1 MKSTNNGFLNSG
13 LTDLKR
19 SLSNIDL
26 PLYLA
31 YSDIR
36 QRYRRSSLGPFWIT
50 ISTGVMIGSMGV
62 IFGTIFKA
70 PMSDF
75 FPFLA
80 AGLILW
86 NFISAVL
93 TESCTVFSVAE
104 PIIKQLPIPLF
115 SHIIRMIA
123 RNFYIFLH
131 NLIIFPIVLLIVKG
145 SIGANDFLFIPG
157 LAILILNL
165 GWISLLLGIIC
176 ARFRDLEQI
185 VSSILQI
192 LFYITPIIWLPSLLP
207 ARASVMIISGNPLF
221 HILQIVR
228 APLLNQIPE
237 ITSWVVSL
245 TMAAAGW
252 TLSLIIFTKFRNK
265 IAYWL

>member
-1 MKSTNNGFLNSG
+1 MKSIKNKVFGLG
-13 LTDLKR
+13 LTDLML
-19 SLSNIDL
+19 SLSKIEL

-62 IFGTIFKA
+62 IFGTIFKS
-70 PMSDF
+70 PMSEF

-86 NFISAVL
+86 NFVSAVL
-93 TESCTVFSVAE
+93 NESCTVFCAAE

-131 NLIIFPIVLLIVKG
+131 NLIIFPIVLLVVKG
-145 SIGANDFLFIPG
+145 AIGLNDLLFIPG

-165 GWISLLLGIIC
+165 GWVSLLLGIVC
-176 ARFRDLEQI
+176 ARFRDLQQI
-185 VSSILQI
+185 VASILQI
-192 LFYITPIIWLPSLLP
+192 LFYVTPIIWLPSLLP
-207 ARASVMIISGNPLF
+207 ARASVMIISSNPLF
-221 HILQIVR
+221 HLLQIVR
-228 APLLNQIPE
+228 APLLNQIPD
-237 ITSWVVSL
+237 IISWIVSL
-245 TMAAAGW
+245 SMAAAGW
-252 TLSLIIFTKFRNK
+252 ILSLFIFTKFRNK